1 MSIVKGIIAL
11 SMLVAFQANA
21 LERPEGGNLDE
32 RIKFINYNPTE
43 VVDIVV
49 HYGYSTHIQF
59 SKSEVID
66 KIAMGDR
73 DAWSI
78 GEVDNHLFLK
88 AAKEKADT
96 NMTVV
101 TNKRV
106 YNFELSAH
114 WSRNGSHPI
123 PNDMFFQVNF
133 KYPEEAK
140 KKAEKI
146 RLAKALENELNT
158 SPVSNAGNKN
168 YWAKGSEELIPNK
181 AFDDKRF
188 TYLTFAN
195 NKEMPA
201 IFVVNSDGTESLVN
215 TNIDPLDK
223 DTIIIR
229 KITKQFVLRKG
240 NAVACVFNQSY
251 DPNGISN
258 VNGTTSSTVKR
269 VLKGKE

>member
-1 MSIVKGIIAL
+1 MNIVKGIIAL
-11 SMLVAFQANA
+11 SLLVTFQVNA

-32 RIKFINYNPTE
+32 RIKFIDYNPTE

-59 SKSEVID
+59 SNSEVVD

-78 GEVDNHLFLK
+78 GEVNNHLFLK
-88 AAKEKADT
+88 AVKEKAGT

-114 WSRNGSHPI
+114 WSINGSHPI
-123 PNDMFFQVNF
+123 PNDMLFQLTF

-146 RLAKALENELNT
+146 RLAKALEKELNS
-158 SPVSNAGNKN
+158 SPIANAGNQN

-201 IFVVNSDGTESLVN
+201 IFVINSDGTESLVN
-215 TNIDPLDK
+215 TNIDPLNK
-223 DTIIIR
+223 DTIIIH
-229 KITKQFVLRKG
+229 KIAKQLVLRNG

-251 DPNGISN
+251 DPNGIRN
-258 VNGTTSSTVKR
+258 VNGTTSSSVKR
-269 VLKGKE
+269 VLKGE